1 MIENKSSN
9 RESRHQRGLIAVQ
22 RVIQRGESLQY
33 NMEEIEL
40 DTDGNMSALFQ
51 DSDDSSVETEQ
62 DVVVQVPVQVDR
74 RGAPQLAPQDAR
86 RRVISKGTSWRRKDT

>member
-9 RESRHQRGLIAVQ
+9 QESRHQRGLIAVQ
-22 RVIQRGESLQY
+22 QVIQRGESLQY

-51 DSDDSSVETEQ
+51 NSDDSSVETEQ
-62 DVVVQVPVQVDR
+62 DVVQVPVQVDR

-86 RRVISKGTSWRRKDT
+86 RWVISKGTSWRRKDT